1 MFQNISIKSNFQNY
15 SDNCAFFSKNISN
28 DEDFYTSRLQSSVYH
43 DVDIDI
49 NKEIEDFA
57 QGTGADCWLIS
68 GLKSLSFTEKGRQII
83 SDSIKINDDGSYTV
97 SFAGL
102 ENSQYTISEKEL
114 QRATKNEKYTTGDD
128 DVLLMEIAFE
138 KALKDVKNGKYEVP
152 DYVLSQVKYKS
163 DVLYGGQ
170 LHTFI
175 YLMTGENS
183 DIAYNCYHADLQD
196 DEEYQEQ
203 KAQDIQ
209 YGDLYNTELEEIYD
223 KIEEAPQDYV
233 AVLSVKNGE
242 NALGEISVT
251 DVDGNEIVLA
261 DGSHAISIKSVE
273 DDVLTLVNP
282 WDTSSEIKVEKDEIN
297 EYVKRVAYYKF
308 D

>member
-1 MFQNISIKSNFQNY
+1 MFENISVRTNFQNY
-15 SDNCAFFSKNISN
+15 SNKNVTQYIQGE
-28 DEDFYTSRLQSSVYH
+28 EDAYTSRLQTSVYR
-43 DVDIDI
+43 DVEIDI
-49 NKEIEDFA
+49 NKEIEDFS

-102 ENSQYTISEKEL
+102 DNAQYTITEKEL
-114 QRATKNEKYTTGDD
+114 QRATQNEKYATGDD

-203 KAQDIQ
+203 KIQDMQ

-251 DVDGNEIVLA
+251 DVYGNEIVLA